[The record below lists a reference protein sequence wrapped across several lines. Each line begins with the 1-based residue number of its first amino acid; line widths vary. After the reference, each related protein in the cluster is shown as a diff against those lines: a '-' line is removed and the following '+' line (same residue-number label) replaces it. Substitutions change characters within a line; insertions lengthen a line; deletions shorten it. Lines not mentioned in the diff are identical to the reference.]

1 METNKDLLNGCNIG
15 DKVNLYYN
23 NGAEVLKN
31 NILTGVLID
40 NGVTNI
46 CLNNSLG
53 FTIDKDQKYYR
64 LELVSPKLDIIKIS
78 QDFNI
83 YSSIVEKYK
92 HTKIL
97 ELAENFYMINS
108 LNLNYEKNNTVPA
121 IHINVSYVLV
131 GPKSMVEVML
141 PFGPITNFNFNK
153 NEEDSENFMGMSH
166 PLKHLVFDR
175 GWTQTGFDEN
185 IRPHLEKMDFINMV
199 EEMKK
204 YL

>member
-1 METNKDLLNGCNIG
+1 METNKDLLNGCEIG
-15 DKVNLYYN
+15 DKVNLYYD
-23 NGAEVLKN
+23 NGTGVLKN

-40 NGVTNI
+40 NEGTHI
-46 CLNNSLG
+46 SLSNNVSFIL
-53 FTIDKDQKYYR
+53 DEDQKHYR

-83 YSSIVEKYK
+83 YSSMVEKYK
-92 HTKIL
+92 NTKIL

-108 LNLNYEKNNTVPA
+108 LNLKYEKNNTVPA

-141 PFGPITNFNFNK
+141 PFGPVTNFHFNK
-153 NEEDSENFMGMSH
+153 CEEDSENFMGMSH
-166 PLKHLVFDR
+166 PLKYLVFDR

-185 IRPHLEKMDFINMV
+185 IRPHLENMDFINMV

>member
-1 METNKDLLNGCNIG
+1 METNKDLLNGCEIG
-15 DKVNLYYN
+15 DKVNLYYDN
-23 NGAEVLKN
+23 DTGVLKN

-40 NGVTNI
+40 NGGTHI
-46 CLNNSLG
+46 SLSNNVSFIL
-53 FTIDKDQKYYR
+53 DNDQKHYR

-83 YSSIVEKYK
+83 YSSMVEKYK
-92 HTKIL
+92 HIKIL

-153 NEEDSENFMGMSH
+153 NEEDSENFMGLSH